1 VNRGGAAQAGA
12 EAAIFT
18 KVAIVAALEREIRAL
33 RPALRADRR
42 WKDGSIRA
50 EEGSLGGVPAI
61 VASTGDGARRAGS
74 GARDVLD
81 RFAAQCM
88 VILGVAG
95 GLSPHLEPGK
105 IVAAREVIE
114 ETGKVPPPD
123 PFYTHRLLR
132 RTGATLATFVCT
144 RSILCAAREKSEAYA
159 RLPWGSEA
167 AAADLET
174 AAFAR
179 AAAERGI
186 PYVALRAISDPAE
199 ESLPLDFNALRDSEG
214 SVDGRR
220 VALAALARPW
230 LVPSLWHLR
239 TRVSLCSENLA
250 RAAGAFL
257 AGGAP

>member
-1 VNRGGAAQAGA
+1 VNRGLVAPAGA
-12 EAAIFT
+12 EAANLT
-18 KVAIVAALEREIRAL
+18 QVAIVAALEREIRAL

-42 WKDGSIRA
+42 WKDGSIQA
-50 EEGSLGGVPAI
+50 EEGSLGGVSAI
-61 VASTGDGARRAGS
+61 VASTGDGARRAAS
-74 GARDVLD
+74 GVRDVLD
-81 RFAAQCM
+81 RFEAKCM

-95 GLSPHLEPGK
+95 GLSPHLEPGRM
-105 IVAAREVIE
+105 VAAREVIE

-132 RTGATLATFVCT
+132 RTGATPAIFVCT
-144 RSILCAAREKSEAYA
+144 RSILCTAREKSEAYA
-159 RLPWGSEA
+159 RLPWGSAA

-214 SVDGRR
+214 SVDARR

-230 LVPSLWHLR
+230 IVPSLWHLR
-239 TRVSLCSENLA
+239 ARVSVCSENLA

-257 AGGAP
+257 AGGAS

>member
-1 VNRGGAAQAGA
+1 MNRGLVAPAAA

-33 RPALRADRR
+33 RPALRAERR
-42 WKDGSIRA
+42 WKDGSIQA
-50 EEGSLGGVPAI
+50 EEGSLGGIPA
-61 VASTGDGARRAGS
+61 VLASTGDGARRAES

-81 RFAAQCM
+81 RFEAQCL

-95 GLSPHLEPGK
+95 GLSPHLEAGK
-105 IVAAREVIE
+105 IVAAREVID
-114 ETGKVPPPD
+114 ETGGVPPPD
-123 PFYTHRLLR
+123 PLHTRRLLR
-132 RTGATLATFVCT
+132 RTGATPAIFVCT

-159 RLPWGSEA
+159 RLPWGTEA
-167 AAADLET
+167 AATDLET

-179 AAAERGI
+179 AAAERGL

-239 TRVSLCSENLA
+239 TRVALCSESLA

-257 AGGAP
+257 AGDAS